1 MAQRAPAIT
10 LRGWTV
16 ATLHRFATLPGYP
29 SISLIAAGASGF
41 LTFTQSGDRPDRY
54 GLSRRSRGKVIL
66 SNSLCTEMV
75 QGRELPPLPSM
86 TIAARVKTV

>member
-29 SISLIAAGASGF
+29 RSASSPLARPG

-66 SNSLCTEMV
+66 SDSLCTEMV